1 MSKFLRLRVG
11 FFLSAFLVA
20 PGLMF
25 AQGSIEGRVVNRVTG
40 DGVAKAQVKV
50 YAGRDLRYQA
60 VTEPDGS
67 FWISDAAKG
76 SYTVTASAEGFT
88 RPMLNG
94 RLAAVM
100 VGGPDVVRAAV
111 ELDPM
116 VVLRGRVLDE
126 EGKPAPDA
134 QLELFCFPGMIE
146 TVRAPG

>member
-67 FWISDAAKG
+67 FWISMRRREATPSLHPRKA
-76 SYTVTASAEGFT
+76 
-88 RPMLNG
+88 
-94 RLAAVM
+94 
-100 VGGPDVVRAAV
+100 
-111 ELDPM
+111 
-116 VVLRGRVLDE
+116 LRGR
-126 EGKPAPDA
+126 
-134 QLELFCFPGMIE
+134 C
-146 TVRAPG
+146 

>member
-1 MSKFLRLRVG
+1 
-11 FFLSAFLVA
+11 
-20 PGLMF
+20 
-25 AQGSIEGRVVNRVTG
+25 
-40 DGVAKAQVKV
+40 
-50 YAGRDLRYQA
+50 
-60 VTEPDGS
+60 
-67 FWISDAAKG
+67 
-76 SYTVTASAEGFT
+76 
-88 RPMLNG
+88 MLNG

-146 TVRAPG
+146 AVGAPG